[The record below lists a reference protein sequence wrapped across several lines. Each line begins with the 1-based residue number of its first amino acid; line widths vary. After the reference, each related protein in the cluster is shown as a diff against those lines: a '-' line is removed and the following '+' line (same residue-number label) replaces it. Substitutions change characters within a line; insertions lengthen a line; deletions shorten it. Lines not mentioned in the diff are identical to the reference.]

1 MASSRFFKSPKL
13 GVVLQVTE
21 TTTADTDGRSWEVH
35 DVERSRG
42 FLVTLSRRSLAAAP
56 AGKTPIGRPFTEPE
70 IDGAMGLAIERALVT
85 PPEKVPGPLYDV
97 PVEEKDLYEF
107 AGR

>member
-1 MASSRFFKSPKL
+1 MASSRFLKSPKL
-13 GVVLQVTE
+13 SVVLQVTE
-21 TTTADTDGRSWEVH
+21 ITTADTDGRSWEIH

-42 FLVTLSRRSLAAAP
+42 FLVTLTRRSLTATP
-56 AGKTPIGRPFTEPE
+56 AGRAPIGRAFSEAE
-70 IDGAMGLAIERALVT
+70 IDGAIGLAIERALVT

-97 PVEEKDLYEF
+97 PVEATDLYDF

>member
-1 MASSRFFKSPKL
+1 MASSRFLKSPKL
-13 GVVLQVTE
+13 SVVLQVTE

-42 FLVTLSRRSLAAAP
+42 FLVTLSRRTLTEPP
-56 AGKTPIGRPFTEPE
+56 AGRASIGRPFTDAEV
-70 IDGAMGLAIERALVT
+70 DGAMGLAIERALVT

-97 PVEEKDLYEF
+97 PVEAGDLYDF

>member
-13 GVVLQVTE
+13 SVVLQVTE
-21 TTTADTDGRSWEVH
+21 TTTAATDGRSWEVH

-42 FLVTLSRRSLAAAP
+42 FLVTLTRRSLSETP
-56 AGKTPIGRPFTEPE
+56 AGKAPIGRAFSDAE

-97 PVEEKDLYEF
+97 PVEASDLYDF
-107 AGR
+107 ASR